1 MSAVAGRNRTW
12 RGAWRVSQT
21 GKVLLVETRD
31 AKPAVDV
38 GWMKQKV
45 QGMLPCRWVRKISK
59 SSNRSNERCEWLPMW
74 HTWNPTESAR
84 LPPIRLRRG
93 WGLMGLGNRWQGWRL
108 AYLCPLPFLE
118 LIELQTHWK
127 MATQCEVFLHTVHCI
142 LCTGVLIICS
152 SWFIKDH
159 HKSGH
164 KHNLL
169 QISGCCYKLLDDVF
183 RSQPK
188 FSGPQNIWNMSRRQS
203 VGMADMEDVGWV
215 PPSRTKT

>member
-1 MSAVAGRNRTW
+1 MKDVSGCDVAYM
-12 RGAWRVSQT
+12 
-21 GKVLLVETRD
+21 
-31 AKPAVDV
+31 KPNGICQAA
-38 GWMKQKV
+38 
-45 QGMLPCRWVRKISK
+45 
-59 SSNRSNERCEWLPMW
+59 SNQAAQRLGFYGSGE
-74 HTWNPTESAR
+74 HVAR
-84 LPPIRLRRG
+84 
-93 WGLMGLGNRWQGWRL
+93 MTL

-127 MATQCEVFLHTVHCI
+127 MATQGEVFVHTVHCI

-203 VGMADMEDVGWV
+203 VGMADMEDVASHQVEQKHREGV
-215 PPSRTKT
+215 SKSQRS